1 MRSRSG
7 GGPWMVGAM
16 VLLGVILAVLPLRAA
31 ADVWRAPA
39 VWPQELGTTRGGWHM
54 SRRPARGRRGPRG
67 TRSPWRRRARCSR
80 PCWRGPPRLIGR
92 RTRIGRV
99 LFVVLALPLVVPPLA
114 VGTGLSTWF
123 LRLGVADSLA
133 TLALSHLVYVIP
145 YVCLTLAIGFSRDV
159 EDLEDAARMLGAGP
173 LTRLRRITA
182 HTIAPALAAA
192 LLLGFVVSWTQYGTS
207 LAIGG
212 GIPMLPLLVVPFAH
226 AEPQIAA
233 ALSMVFLVPVLGLVG
248 VAAAAGRHR

>member
-1 MRSRSG
+1 MHSRSG
-7 GGPWMVGAM
+7 GGSWMIGAM
-16 VLLGVILAVLPLRAA
+16 VLLGVMLAVLPLRAA

-39 VWPQELGTTRGGWHM
+39 VWPQEFGTRGLAYVAATGSGAARAAANSFAVATASTVLAALLAW
-54 SRRPARGRRGPRG
+54 PA
-67 TRSPWRRRARCSR
+67 A
-80 PCWRGPPRLIGR
+80 RLIGR

-133 TLALSHLVYVIP
+133 TLAVSHLVYVIP
-145 YVCLTLAIGFSRDV
+145 YVCLTLAVGFSGDV

-173 LTRLRRITA
+173 LTRLWRITA
-182 HTIAPALAAA
+182 PAIAPALASA

-226 AEPQIAA
+226 SDAQIAA
-233 ALSMVFLVPVLGLVG
+233 TLSVVFLVPVLGLLG
-248 VAAAAGRHR
+248 VAAATGRHR

>member
-1 MRSRSG
+1 ML
-7 GGPWMVGAM
+7 AA
-16 VLLGVILAVLPLRAA
+16 LLAWPAA
-31 ADVWRAPA
+31 
-39 VWPQELGTTRGGWHM
+39 
-54 SRRPARGRRGPRG
+54 
-67 TRSPWRRRARCSR
+67 
-80 PCWRGPPRLIGR
+80 RLIGR

-133 TLALSHLVYVIP
+133 TLAVSHLVYVIP
-145 YVCLTLAIGFSRDV
+145 YVCLTLAVGFSGDV

-173 LTRLRRITA
+173 LTRLWRITA
-182 HTIAPALAAA
+182 PAIAPALASA

-226 AEPQIAA
+226 SDAQIAA
-233 ALSMVFLVPVLGLVG
+233 TLSVVFLVPVLGLLG